1 MLRMGMAGAFGTF
14 VRERYG
20 MAGKDRG
27 RADSRFLG
35 DKAAFGMTKLRLP
48 SNGTARPQLLDVY
61 IRIRYRVYI
70 NNERPL
76 WQ

>member
-1 MLRMGMAGAFGTF
+1 MGMGMAGAFGTF

-48 SNGTARPQLLDVY
+48 SNGTAVIYQDVVPTGARL
-61 IRIRYRVYI
+61 IGGA
-70 NNERPL
+70 
-76 WQ
+76 